1 MKKIISILLCAGM
14 IISVLSACS
23 SADGFSNKEHLSKD
37 VERSSDI
44 ETTFNYSDGAVTAPT
59 EYNSYSREVSSFE
72 LKLFRDYYKNNS
84 GKKSFVI
91 APANTTL
98 SLGLLANGAAKQSQ
112 TNIINALGSELVM
125 DSTNQCSSYFQ
136 SRLKAFCSDSSN
148 TDESGT
154 TTEKAYLKLN
164 QNYFFNDTV
173 DIRKNFLT
181 ANADYYGTDIFR
193 FVFSDE
199 NAVTNVNSFLG
210 KNAFSALDNKDNL
223 ICVSSSDIYDEWLSA
238 YEKSAVT
245 DGVFYSESG
254 EKAVK
259 YMTSAESYIHTEK
272 AQGIIKYMRN
282 TPAKFVAIMPNE
294 GTSLESYI
302 SSLDYLEYSEMI
314 DSFNVTSVANASI
327 PEFSIKSETAPV
339 SLKAELEACG
349 LADIF
354 TDEVNLSN
362 ITLSD
367 DLFVNDFLEIQP
379 SITVNSSGIGGSE
392 SVKAT
397 VTANELNSDSKKAD
411 STLKFDRPFIFMII
425 DNESSIPIYI
435 GTVDF

>member
-181 ANADYYGTDIFR
+181 ANADYYGADIFR
-193 FVFSDE
+193 FVFSYE